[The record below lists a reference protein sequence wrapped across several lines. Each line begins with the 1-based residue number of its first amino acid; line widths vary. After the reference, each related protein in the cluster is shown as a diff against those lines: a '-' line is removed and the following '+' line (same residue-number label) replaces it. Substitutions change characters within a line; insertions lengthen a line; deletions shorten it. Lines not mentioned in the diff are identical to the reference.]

1 MAISGASL
9 VAYAKKFL
17 GVPYVWGGTTPKGFD
32 CSGLMQYV
40 YKHFN
45 INLPRTSQEQAK
57 VGKGVSASQLQL
69 GDLIISDWGG
79 GYASHVGMYIG
90 AGKLIEAP
98 RTGVPVRIISL
109 DSNYKKHVNTYRRV
123 SGVSGGST
131 TVQTASWG
139 IPGLPGSLSLSDI
152 TGMAGKL
159 EKLITAG
166 GGTIQVPL
174 PGGGTIPLPLDE
186 AKKLLGLLNK
196 AGGDAAGDVTGGIG
210 DALSGILN
218 FPSEIIGF
226 FRDATDSLETLGK
239 FFIAFTYPSTW
250 VRIACGWFGAF
261 FLFVGVFFLIREGRT
276 A

>member
-1 MAISGASL
+1 MAVSGASL
-9 VAYAKKFL
+9 VTYAKKFL

-57 VGKGVSASQLQL
+57 VGKSVSASQLQL

-90 AGKLIEAP
+90 GGKLIEAP

-109 DSNYKKHVNTYRRV
+109 DSNYKAHVNTYRRV
-123 SGVSGGST
+123 SGVAGGNST
-131 TVQTASWG
+131 VSTASWG
-139 IPGLPGSLSLSDI
+139 IPGLPGNLSLDDI
-152 TGMAGKL
+152 TGITGKL
-159 EKLITAG
+159 EKLIAGG
-166 GGTIQVPL
+166 GGTIIVPL
-174 PGGGTIPLPLDE
+174 PGGVTLPLPLDL
-186 AKKLLGLLNK
+186 AKKLLGKLK
-196 AGGDAAGDVTGGIG
+196 DSGGDVAGDVAGGIG
-210 DALSGILN
+210 DTLGNLLK

-226 FRDATDSLETLGK
+226 FSDATDALETLGK